1 MQVLLEKVKELEARL
16 SKTAEFDT
24 LQARVRVLEEHIR
37 NCSCGGELVGEA
49 KVVVAKVIKS
59 VEESEGHLVAL
70 G

>member
-1 MQVLLEKVKELEARL
+1 M

>member
-1 MQVLLEKVKELEARL
+1 MQVLLEKVKEPEARL